1 MKPMPNVS
9 SLAGPPVA
17 AVTPLDVLLVDDDR
31 EIGQL
36 MVRFLL
42 KSGYTAECA
51 NNGQAALRI
60 LHRRQVAV
68 VVTDILM
75 PEVDGYELI
84 MQLRQAP
91 HRPAI
96 VAMSGNPSK
105 IGMDFLKSARQ
116 LGADHVL
123 PKPFLP
129 QELVGLVRE
138 ILGPPAQ
145 PGATL

>member
-9 SLAGPPVA
+9 SPVGPPVA

-60 LHRRQVAV
+60 LQRRQVAI

-129 QELVGLVRE
+129 QDLVGLVRE
-138 ILGPPAQ
+138 ILGSPAQ
-145 PGATL
+145 PGAAP